1 MLDYP
6 RLFVMTPKGKN
17 DSTDKTLSKQPE
29 TDNDLYVRE
38 VYATI
43 RRAVA
48 FRKCAGCT
56 QRRCRGDCSRRRLD
70 ALGMTQPIALS

>member
-6 RLFVMTPKGKN
+6 RLIVMTPKGN
-17 DSTDKTLSKQPE
+17 DSVSKTSSKQSL
-29 TDNDLYVRE
+29 TDDDLYVRE

-43 RRAVA
+43 RRAAA

-56 QRRCRGDCSRRRLD
+56 QRRCRGECSRRRLD